1 MLVAPLLFRR
11 PYLLQ
16 LKRAHSPE
24 KVVKKMLV
32 KCDLSTLIKRRV
44 RSAYE
49 INVYKQLV
57 FKTMRVQKA
66 RFFSCMHLKCLVLRQ
81 NFCHFVQLNADKGAF
96 ATVRCGKIRTV
107 RK

>member
-66 RFFSCMHLKCLVLRQ
+66 RFFFLHAFEMSCSAAELLPLCTAECRQ
-81 NFCHFVQLNADKGAF
+81 RSICYRSVW
-96 ATVRCGKIRTV
+96 
-107 RK
+107 